1 MNEVYDI
8 SELNINDSTLLRTLI
23 FNDSIEMELDYIADY
38 ETQEIVRAKLLFEE
52 CRRVEFLINPG
63 FDTPNSLL
71 DAVEEGT
78 PEARK
83 IKIETNT
90 TAGTIRIE
98 CSKVYF
104 QQFST

>member
-1 MNEVYDI
+1 MNEITNI
-8 SELNINDSTLLRTLI
+8 SELNVNDSILLRTLL
-23 FNDSIEMELDYIADY
+23 FTDSIEMELDYIADY
-38 ETQEIVRAKLLFEE
+38 ESQEISRATLLFEG
-52 CRRVEFLINPG
+52 CRKVEFLINPG
-63 FDTPNSLL
+63 FDTPNLL
-71 DAVEEGT
+71 LCAEEEGT

-104 QQFST
+104 RQSTL